1 VTVAEFV
8 SHLRAE
14 QLSPRTIE
22 TYASFMERY
31 LEAYSELTQESYD
44 QWRSDA
50 AEYSSS
56 TIRQRVSCLSKYAEL
71 SGITIDVGRLPKMH
85 KEIPVAVSV
94 DDRDRIISVMRT
106 ERHRLAVLLMSEL
119 GLRVSEACSLRW
131 DDVDMDR
138 AELTVIRKGGAQS
151 RLPILGDMLMPA
163 LRGALRKRKNEYV
176 LEGINRKAVKEAVAR
191 AATKAG
197 VEAHP
202 HAFRHGFAVNSA
214 KRGVTVAALS
224 KMLGHKSMQTTMRY
238 LDGLT
243 MGVDELRGA
252 FAV

>member
-1 VTVAEFV
+1 MTVQQFV
-8 SHLRAE
+8 SALQAE
-14 QLSPRTIE
+14 KLSPRTIE
-22 TYASFMERY
+22 TYTAFMERY
-31 LEAYSELTQESYD
+31 LEAYGELTQESYE

-50 AEYSSS
+50 TEYSSS
-56 TIRQRVSCLSKYAEL
+56 TIRQRVSCLLKYAEL
-71 SGITIDVGRLPKMH
+71 AGLSIDVGKLPKIR
-85 KEIPVAVSV
+85 KEIPIAVST
-94 DDRDRIISVMRT
+94 DDRDRIIGVMRT

-131 DDVDMDR
+131 SDVDMDR
-138 AELTVIRKGGAQS
+138 AELTVVRKGGAQS

-176 LEGINRKAVKEAVAR
+176 LEGVGREAVKEAVAR
-191 AATKAG
+191 AAEKAG

-224 KMLGHKSMQTTMRY
+224 KMLGHKSVQTTMRY